1 MKLFT
6 STKRDFALTKEKAK
20 NLAASA
26 VVGVLML
33 NHAGAQAQ
41 SATNAFQTG
50 ANNFK
55 SVFDSVALVIK
66 AGGVVGGLG
75 CIAWGI
81 SEMMKKGGDR
91 GDDITWMSVGY
102 KVFGGA
108 MMMVLGWVASA
119 ALGMFG
125 ASTASQ

>member
-1 MKLFT
+1 MKFFT
-6 STKRDFALTKEKAK
+6 KTKRDLALATYKAK
-20 NLAASA
+20 DFAAT
-26 VVGVLML
+26 VVVVTLML
-33 NHAGAQAQ
+33 NHSANAQA
-41 SATNAFQTG
+41 TTAFQTG

-55 SVFDSVALVIK
+55 SLFDSVALVIK

-108 MMMVLGWVASA
+108 MMMVLGWVGSA

-125 ASTASQ
+125 LTTAP